1 MNTIKATNPNK
12 VSQNQ
17 IMNNQNLFPSK
28 KPFLSKFMNNHKKN
42 KLFRD

>member
-28 KPFLSKFMNNHKKN
+28 KPFLNKSMNHHKKN